1 MNMNVPNALSILRIL
16 LIPVY
21 VIVYLTAPDTVSASD
36 PSTYV
41 PYLWA
46 GGILV
51 FSGLT
56 DMLDGIIARK
66 FNQITRLGRILDPF
80 ADKLTQAAVTVTL
93 AIRNPVWIF
102 LPIAYIL
109 KELLMLIGG
118 VILLRKFHD
127 LAPSKWFGKI
137 ATGVF
142 YGATI
147 LLVAVPGMP
156 SWCKTALICAVVFTL
171 VFAFFMYFPLFFRY
185 VRREQPMIPPD
196 QTAHSAKQSKS

>member
-1 MNMNVPNALSILRIL
+1 MKMNIPNTLSILRIL

-21 VIVYLTAPDTVSASD
+21 AYVYLTAPDTISASD
-36 PSTYV
+36 PSTYT

-46 GGILV
+46 GAILI

-56 DMLDGIIARK
+56 DMLDGFIARK
-66 FNQITRLGRILDPF
+66 FNQITKLGRILDPF
-80 ADKLTQAAVTVTL
+80 ADKLTQATVTVTL

-118 VILLRKFHD
+118 VLLLRKFHD
-127 LAPSKWFGKI
+127 LAPSKWFGKL

-142 YGATI
+142 YCATI
-147 LLVAVPGMP
+147 LLVSVPGMP
-156 SWCKTALICAVVFTL
+156 QWCKTVLLCAVVITL
-171 VFAFFMYFPLFFRY
+171 VFAFIMYFPLFFRY
-185 VRREQPMIPPD
+185 FRKEQPMITPD
-196 QTAHSAKQSKS
+196 QTAHAAK